1 MALSEQTLKL
11 NQRVVHYWESG
22 DVSQLPIL
30 LLHGAI
36 GNAWTQWAEVMPFL
50 SEEYRLIAPDLPGYG
65 QSDPLPDMRLES
77 LIAWVEQLLIA
88 LEINEAVIIGNS
100 FGALLGRLLA
110 AQKPQRVPALV
121 MCNGGVIPVVPPLA
135 RTLAQLPIIGRILF
149 GRISKSTLA
158 KSNLASVIQVQRVLT
173 PQFYAQVQANK
184 PGLRRLMQAL
194 TVSTIPPERVPAVPV
209 LLLWGE
215 EDSISPLVV
224 AKHIQNEIPGAQ
236 LSPIAQT
243 GHLPQVEAPEV
254 FASQVTLFLR
264 SLQRG
269 RSPGDVKLLG

>member
-1 MALSEQTLKL
+1 MALTEQTVKLKD
-11 NQRVVHYWESG
+11 QVVHYWHSG
-22 DVSQLPIL
+22 DVQQLPIL

-36 GNAWTQWAEVMPFL
+36 GNAWTQWAEVIPFL
-50 SEEYRLIAPDLPGYG
+50 SDEYRLIAPDLPGYG
-65 QSDPLPDMRLES
+65 QSDPLPDMRLEA
-77 LIAWVEQLLIA
+77 LIAWVDQLLTA

-110 AQKPQRVPALV
+110 AQKPQRVPALI

-135 RTLAQLPIIGRILF
+135 RTLAQMPIMGRFLF
-149 GRISKSTLA
+149 HRISKSTLS
-158 KSNLASVIQVQRVLT
+158 KSNLESVIRVQSVLT
-173 PQFYAQVQANK
+173 PQFYAQVRANQ
-184 PGLRRLMQAL
+184 PSLRRLMQAL
-194 TVSTIPPERVPAVPV
+194 TVSTIPSERIPAIPV

-236 LSPIAQT
+236 LAPIAET

-254 FASQVTLFLR
+254 FASQVRLFLR
-264 SLQRG
+264 NLQRG
-269 RSPGDVKLLG
+269 RSTSEVKILG